1 MDTLKT
7 PIINAIKTLR
17 THKKSPDELT
27 VLEFVKNDLQRTITI
42 NDINVNL
49 TRLTEIGKIRNKP
62 SNNRNFYYLIDD
74 STDTVEPP

>member
-7 PIINAIKTLR
+7 PIINAIKTLQS
-17 THKKSPDELT
+17 HKKSPDELT
-27 VLEFVKNDLQRTITI
+27 VLDFVKNDLQRTITI

-49 TRLTEIGKIRNKP
+49 TRLTEIGKIKNKP